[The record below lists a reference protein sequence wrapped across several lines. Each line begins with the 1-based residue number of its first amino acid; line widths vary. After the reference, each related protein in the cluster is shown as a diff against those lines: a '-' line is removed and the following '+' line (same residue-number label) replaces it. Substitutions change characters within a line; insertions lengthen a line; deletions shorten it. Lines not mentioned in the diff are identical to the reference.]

1 MIIGKLPGQNLAA
14 DAKADGSIPVS
25 SYYAELFADL
35 AKERGFDGW
44 LLNVEV
50 GLQGGVD
57 QARALAAW
65 VTLLQQEM
73 FKRVG
78 PHSQVIW
85 YDSVTVRGDL
95 WWQDRLN
102 ALNLPFFLNSGG
114 IFTNYWVS
122 GVVAFE
128 MRRELTRIA
137 VVQQRSPA
145 PVRLLPQD

>member
-1 MIIGKLPGQNLAA
+1 MIIGKLPGQNLDAEARA
-14 DAKADGSIPVS
+14 DYSVPVS
-25 SYYAELFADL
+25 SYYAEVFADL

-50 GLQGGVD
+50 GLQGGAE

-114 IFTNYWVS
+114 IFTNYWVRYTRCIE
-122 GVVAFE
+122 AHL
-128 MRRELTRIA
+128 LTF
-137 VVQQRSPA
+137 
-145 PVRLLPQD
+145 